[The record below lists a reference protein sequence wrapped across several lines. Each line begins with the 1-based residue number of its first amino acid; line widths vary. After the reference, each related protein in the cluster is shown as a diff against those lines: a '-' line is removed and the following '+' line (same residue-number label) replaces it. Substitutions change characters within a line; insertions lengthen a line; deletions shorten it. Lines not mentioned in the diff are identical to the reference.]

1 MSVFTKNTTKDMAF
15 LPENMTKDMAFL
27 PVMFLYEP

>member
-1 MSVFTKNTTKDMAF
+1 MRMSVFKKNTTEDIFGA
-15 LPENMTKDMAFL
+15 LGFL